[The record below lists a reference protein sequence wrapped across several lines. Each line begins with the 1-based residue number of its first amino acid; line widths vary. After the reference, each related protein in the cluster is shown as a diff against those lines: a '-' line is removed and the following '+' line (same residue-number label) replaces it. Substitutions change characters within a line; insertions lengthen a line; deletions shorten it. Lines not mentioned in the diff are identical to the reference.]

1 MRYLNAVLDSIPAT
15 TAGRPILRAL
25 CEGWDTTGLLLKPAA
40 DITKYLGGC
49 STLK

>member
-15 TAGRPILRAL
+15 TAGRPIL